1 MKNEIINFDP
11 KIMQYPSCLDGLMI
25 KAFDALKIGKTKKV
39 TIPTE
44 IEGRM
49 EKVLLDL
56 WELEDDLWRAAW
68 EDIGNFM
75 LLASKNCTSY
85 LEAWLDVIDYM
96 EVVAKEAK
104 KP

>member
-1 MKNEIINFDP
+1 MKDEQINFDP
-11 KIMQYPSCLDGLMI
+11 TIMQYPSSLDGLM
-25 KAFDALKIGKTKKV
+25 KEAFDTLKIGKSKKV

-44 IEGRM
+44 IEERM
-49 EKVLLDL
+49 AQVLLQL
-56 WELEDDLWRAAW
+56 WELDDSLWKAAW

-75 LLASKNCTSY
+75 ILASKNCNTY
-85 LEAWLDVIDYM
+85 IEAWLDIVEYM